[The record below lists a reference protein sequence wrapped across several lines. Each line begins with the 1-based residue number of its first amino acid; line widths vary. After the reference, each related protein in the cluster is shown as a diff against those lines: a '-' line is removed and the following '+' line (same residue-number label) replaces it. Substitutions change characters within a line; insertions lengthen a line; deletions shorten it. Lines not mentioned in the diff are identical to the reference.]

1 MAEEKKVVKQV
12 DVVAQDRNWVLRI
25 NSELDSEKQWDSQ
38 FGYLS
43 NGKSHLTQDSPPKGL
58 TLNLPL
64 TTRSGN
70 LKRYTMNNQGS
81 KGD

>member
-25 NSELDSEKQWDSQ
+25 NSELDSEKQWDGQ

-43 NGKSHLTQDSPPKGL
+43 NG
-58 TLNLPL
+58 TL
-64 TTRSGN
+64 SII
-70 LKRYTMNNQGS
+70 
-81 KGD
+81 

>member
-1 MAEEKKVVKQV
+1 MAEEKKTVKPV

-43 NGKSHLTQDSPPKGL
+43 NGTYYLRQDSPPKGP
-58 TLNLPL
+58 TSNLPSM
-64 TTRSGN
+64 TKSRN
-70 LKRYTMNNQGS
+70 
-81 KGD
+81 